1 MENNGLRVDSA
12 SVSDR
17 GLSDKRPQNEDSFLE
32 MNRCGIFAVADG
44 VGGAQA
50 GDVASQM
57 AVEILGEAFA
67 NRQESVDAEDVMR
80 SAVQQAN
87 SAIYQMALEL
97 PQLSSM
103 ATTMVALHLSG
114 NIATIGHVG
123 DSRLY
128 RVDRD
133 GDLHRETED
142 HSMVAEEVRAGRM
155 TEEQAENHPS
165 RNIIS
170 RALGA
175 EPTVDVDLKT
185 IMIEP
190 GTAFLICSDGI
201 TRHVGDQEI
210 KGVLTFGGE
219 PAEICEYLKDLC
231 YARGAED
238 NLTAVVVKVR
248 AVPEDIHDTAPQPV
262 PEKEEVAVAGE
273 EEVAVADEE
282 EVTIAT
288 ARSPW
293 EEILDESDD
302 QDLLE
307 LDTGEVPTRPD
318 PEPFDETSPVE
329 QIPTG
334 EVEQVTT
341 KEPAAEPAD
350 LGAFGEPAPP
360 PRYEPEQVPA
370 TNDLSHSPSR
380 FAEPVEVESNG
391 GTNGTFGKI
400 ASGVLMLLIGSLIG
414 LGAYHLFLAPA
425 PPAPPNTQLT
435 EMRSANIPLSA
446 FEENRRD
453 VDKDP
458 AGYIARFAASPEDSE
473 DYYLLGRA
481 YLLTGDYQKA
491 RGALIESRNR
501 LSEADPVN
509 RNILASD
516 IAIAIAVTNDTTIQ
530 TNLRKEL
537 EATNPSSLSTG
548 SNINK

>member
-1 MENNGLRVDSA
+1 MYGESLKMHDGLRVDSA

-67 NRQESVDAEDVMR
+67 NRSEGVDAEEVMR

-103 ATTMVALHLSG
+103 ATTIVALHLSE

-133 GDLHRETED
+133 GELHRETED

-201 TRHVGDQEI
+201 TRHIGDQEI

-219 PAEICEYLKDLC
+219 PADICEYLKDLC

-248 AVPEDIHDTAPQPV
+248 AVHEDIHDTAPQPEPKV
-262 PEKEEVAVAGE
+262 EEVRVADD
-273 EEVAVADEE
+273 EEVPVADDE

-307 LDTGEVPTRPD
+307 LDTDKLPRTTYTGPL
-318 PEPFDETSPVE
+318 DETATVE
-329 QIPTG
+329 QIPVN
-334 EVEQVTT
+334 ESVAV
-341 KEPAAEPAD
+341 PAEMR
-350 LGAFGEPAPP
+350 AFGEPPP
-360 PRYEPEQVPA
+360 SPPYETPEASVA
-370 TNDLSHSPSR
+370 NDRSPSR
-380 FAEPVEVESNG
+380 FDKHVEVESNVES
-391 GTNGTFGKI
+391 NGTLGKI
-400 ASGVLMLLIGSLIG
+400 ASGVLMLLVGSLIG

-425 PPAPPNTQLT
+425 SPPPANTSQLS

-458 AGYIARFAASPEDSE
+458 AEYIARFAASPQDSE

-481 YLLTGDYQKA
+481 YLLAGDYVKA
-491 RGALIESRNR
+491 RSALIESRNR
-501 LSEADPVN
+501 LGEADPVN
-509 RNILASD
+509 LKILASD
-516 IAIAIAVTNDTTIQ
+516 IAIALAVTNDTTIQ

-537 EATNPSSLSTG
+537 EATNTSVPPA
-548 SNINK
+548 NANVNK